1 MYDTKLR
8 GDPIAKIFVWEVF
21 DGHNGHF
28 VPEKKNVENTAI
40 SSVENPLEMHGNA
53 FKVVLYFIWNK
64 FKQAEKLL
72 NWFYYHIMAINCN
85 FVPEKAI
92 ICQFHYLIWGKPY
105 QKAWKR
111 LQSSP
116 KFHMKQSW
124 AGWAVITLILL
135 SHYGH

>member
-21 DGHNGHF
+21 DGHNENF
-28 VPEKKNVENTAI
+28 VPEKRNVENTAI

-53 FKVVLYFIWNK
+53 FKVVLYFIWHK
-64 FKQAEKLL
+64 VEQAEHLW
-72 NWFYYHIMAINCN
+72 NWFYYHIMAINWN

-92 ICQFHYLIWGKPY
+92 IDQFHYLICGKPY
-105 QKAWKR
+105 QNAWKC

-116 KFHMKQSW
+116 ILHMNKVEQAEHLW
-124 AGWAVITLILL
+124 NWFYYHIWP
-135 SHYGH
+135 